1 MNVKVTHIQF
11 DTTPFTLKE
20 QGKKEKEWGYAI
32 EASARNLKTALD
44 IIAKTKKKKKD
55 KLDMKGAMLLFKIKL
70 PPDFNYPVN
79 NDSM

>member
-44 IIAKTKKKKKD
+44 IIAKTKKKKKRQVRYE
-55 KLDMKGAMLLFKIKL
+55 GCNVTFQNKITTRFQL
-70 PPDFNYPVN
+70 
-79 NDSM
+79 SC

>member
-44 IIAKTKKKKKD
+44 IIAKTKKKKKT
-55 KLDMKGAMLLFKIKL
+55 
-70 PPDFNYPVN
+70 
-79 NDSM
+79 S